1 MQAGLWSPEIG
12 AVEVPTLS
20 QPAEGNIVGGVIREP
35 LADLAGSENLCMH
48 GISMR
53 ENREVPGS
61 PACGDG
67 RAGRAGKAKAVIP

>member
-1 MQAGLWSPEIG
+1 M
-12 AVEVPTLS
+12 PTLS

-53 ENREVPGS
+53 ENREVPRS